1 MSDPLDMN
9 ERGTRFRLADGAII
23 ADELEEVIDLLVDR
37 LQQLE
42 SRVEALSKPS
52 PKPRASNASA

>member
-23 ADELEEVIDLLVDR
+23 ADELEGVIDQLVDR

-42 SRVEALSKPS
+42 ARVAALSKPS
-52 PKPRASNASA
+52 PKPKVGNAPA